1 MEVIQANSASASSNP
16 TSSMI
21 GACMRRSP
29 SALAIPLLLDNRTRT
44 LSHQPVTVG
53 IPFPKGILANPAS
66 LCLLDSDGHPILIQT
81 EKLATWA
88 DGSVKWLLV
97 DFVAGSLP
105 AGQTRW
111 VLSQVAKPSENS
123 GLPRLILLESPDEIL
138 VETGAATFHLTR
150 DRVPPFTR
158 IVCLDKDVL
167 DVRHTDVV
175 LTDGSGHTVR
185 PRVERVVV
193 ESQGT
198 VRATLRYEG
207 VFPGRRPLRFVARYA
222 FFAGTGLVRTDLRIH
237 NPDRA
242 RHRDG
247 LWDLGDPSS
256 ILFRDL
262 SVEFVLT
269 GPGPSK
275 LIWTNEPGETA
286 RFQEEADLEI
296 YQGSSGGENWQSK
309 NHVNRFGQV
318 PCTLRGYRARTM
330 ANEESGLR
338 ANPRVT
344 IQGAIGT
351 ITAAVPEFWQQF
363 PKAIEARGQVLR
375 LSLFPRQFGDLF
387 ELQGGEQKT
396 HTIWLDIA
404 TQGSADVNALDW
416 VHDPV
421 RVHASPQWYAES
433 GAFAFFAPTGHE
445 SDQRVEGILADAMQG
460 KRNLFSRREIID
472 EYGWRHYGEIY
483 ADHEN
488 AYYEGPRP
496 VISHYNNQYDFIYGA
511 LFQFFRS
518 GDACWFDFLD
528 PLARHVIDID
538 IYHTTRD
545 RAVYNGGLF
554 WHTDHYRDAATC
566 THRAYSRTNCGPAKK
581 AYGGGPGCEHN
592 YTTGLLHYFYVTGNP
607 DARDAVL
614 SLANWVMDMYDGSKT
629 IFRFLDDGP
638 AGWASSTDR
647 FTYNGP
653 GRGCGNSVNA
663 LLDGWL
669 VTQQR
674 SYLQKA
680 EALIRRCVHPND
692 DVAARNL
699 LNVESQWSYTIFFLV
714 LDRYL
719 RLKTDAEE
727 LDAPYAYARASLL
740 RYAAWMVHH
749 EMPYFNQEEKL
760 EFPTEAWAA
769 QELRKAN
776 VLQVAAQYA
785 DEPLRSQCL
794 KRGEELVE
802 RAWSDLLRF
811 PSRDSVRA
819 IAILLSAGTCAAYF
833 REKPLQ
839 VAPRVT
845 QEFDFGRPE
854 EFVPQKLRVLAQL
867 KSVRGLASALLRLA
881 GVR

>member
-1 MEVIQANSASASSNP
+1 
-16 TSSMI
+16 
-21 GACMRRSP
+21 
-29 SALAIPLLLDNRTRT
+29 
-44 LSHQPVTVG
+44 
-53 IPFPKGILANPAS
+53 
-66 LCLLDSDGHPILIQT
+66 
-81 EKLATWA
+81 
-88 DGSVKWLLV
+88 
-97 DFVAGSLP
+97 
-105 AGQTRW
+105 
-111 VLSQVAKPSENS
+111 
-123 GLPRLILLESPDEIL
+123 
-138 VETGAATFHLTR
+138 
-150 DRVPPFTR
+150 
-158 IVCLDKDVL
+158 
-167 DVRHTDVV
+167 
-175 LTDGSGHTVR
+175 
-185 PRVERVVV
+185 
-193 ESQGT
+193 
-198 VRATLRYEG
+198 
-207 VFPGRRPLRFVARYA
+207 
-222 FFAGTGLVRTDLRIH
+222 
-237 NPDRA
+237 
-242 RHRDG
+242 
-247 LWDLGDPSS
+247 
-256 ILFRDL
+256 
-262 SVEFVLT
+262 
-269 GPGPSK
+269 
-275 LIWTNEPGETA
+275 
-286 RFQEEADLEI
+286 
-296 YQGSSGGENWQSK
+296 
-309 NHVNRFGQV
+309 
-318 PCTLRGYRARTM
+318 
-330 ANEESGLR
+330 
-338 ANPRVT
+338 
-344 IQGAIGT
+344 
-351 ITAAVPEFWQQF
+351 
-363 PKAIEARGQVLR
+363 
-375 LSLFPRQFGDLF
+375 
-387 ELQGGEQKT
+387 
-396 HTIWLDIA
+396 
-404 TQGSADVNALDW
+404 
-416 VHDPV
+416 
-421 RVHASPQWYAES
+421 
-433 GAFAFFAPTGHE
+433 
-445 SDQRVEGILADAMQG
+445 
-460 KRNLFSRREIID
+460 
-472 EYGWRHYGEIY
+472 
-483 ADHEN
+483 
-488 AYYEGPRP
+488 
-496 VISHYNNQYDFIYGA
+496 
-511 LFQFFRS
+511 
-518 GDACWFDFLD
+518 
-528 PLARHVIDID
+528 
-538 IYHTTRD
+538 
-545 RAVYNGGLF
+545 
-554 WHTDHYRDAATC
+554 
-566 THRAYSRTNCGPAKK
+566 
-581 AYGGGPGCEHN
+581 
-592 YTTGLLHYFYVTGNP
+592 
-607 DARDAVL
+607 
-614 SLANWVMDMYDGSKT
+614 MDMDDGSKT